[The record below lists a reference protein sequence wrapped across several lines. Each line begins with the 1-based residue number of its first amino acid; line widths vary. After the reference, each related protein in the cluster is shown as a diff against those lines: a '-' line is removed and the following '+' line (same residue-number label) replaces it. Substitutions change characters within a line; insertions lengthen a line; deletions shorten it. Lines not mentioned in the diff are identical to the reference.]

1 MVNMKSISEHIEKPI
16 NESQVYDDLI
26 KYLQDSKEN
35 GVPLT
40 EGIIGGLF
48 GGIAGFAAGPMIMKA
63 VCNTLGIDLKGPLGS
78 LMTSRLIITACCA
91 KLGLRM

>member
-1 MVNMKSISEHIEKPI
+1 MKQINEYLEKPI
-16 NESQVYDDLI
+16 NESQAYDDII
-26 KYLQDSKEN
+26 KSLQEAKEN

-48 GGIAGFAAGPMIMKA
+48 GGIAGFTAGPMIMKA

-91 KLGLRM
+91 KLGLRI

>member
-1 MVNMKSISEHIEKPI
+1 MKSISEHIEKPI
-16 NESQVYDDLI
+16 NESQAYDDLI

-35 GVPLT
+35 GVSLT

-48 GGIAGFAAGPMIMKA
+48 GGIAGFTAGPMIMKA

-91 KLGLRM
+91 KLGLRI

>member
-1 MVNMKSISEHIEKPI
+1 MKSINECVEQPI
-16 NESQVYDDLI
+16 NEDKAYEEI
-26 KYLQDSKEN
+26 IRYLEDAREN
-35 GVPLT
+35 GTPLT

>member
-1 MVNMKSISEHIEKPI
+1 MKSISEHIENPI
-16 NESQVYDDLI
+16 NESQAYDDLI

-91 KLGLRM
+91 KLGLRI

>member
-1 MVNMKSISEHIEKPI
+1 MKSISEHIEKPI
-16 NESQVYDDLI
+16 NESQAYDDLI
-26 KYLQDSKEN
+26 KYLQNSKEN

-48 GGIAGFAAGPMIMKA
+48 GGIAGFTAGPMIMKA

-91 KLGLRM
+91 KLGLRI